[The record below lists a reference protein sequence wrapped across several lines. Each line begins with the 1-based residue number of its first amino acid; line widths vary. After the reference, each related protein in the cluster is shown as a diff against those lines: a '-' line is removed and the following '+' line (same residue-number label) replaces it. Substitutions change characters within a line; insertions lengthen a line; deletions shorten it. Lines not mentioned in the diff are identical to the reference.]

1 MKVKA
6 TLVRPNSRQELEFE
20 ITKTKGGKFSYATQR
35 NVEQLFEALDSAS
48 LVIFTVPMEYDEDVR
63 DVINS
68 VRNGGQIDVVRF
80 LRKRF
85 NSGLRSAVEVMREY
99 FNQTTTR
106 LDIEASL
113 AAFLRD
119 IQNGFIEKKLKSLEY
134 FYYNPNNQG
143 RR

>member
-48 LVIFTVPMEYDEDVR
+48 LVIFTVPMEYDEDVK

-119 IQNGFIEKKLKSLEY
+119 IQNGSIEKKLKSLEY

>member
-1 MKVKA
+1 VKVKA

-48 LVIFTVPMEYDEDVR
+48 LVIFTVPMEYDEDVK

-119 IQNGFIEKKLKSLEY
+119 IQNGSIEKKLKSLEY